1 MTALSPPSRYE
12 GETET
17 GLPPGLALADWRRRI
32 ATLYA
37 EVRAMPEPEKAWA
50 HWCAVR
56 SALYKNHPMS
66 PVPADRR
73 RAWHAIPMFDYNPD
87 YRLEVDTVAIDGPS
101 ETVSVGDDGTLARR
115 PVARTNGLAESFG
128 AELTLWWIDGYG
140 GGLFLPFSDA
150 TSGGETYGGGRYL
163 LDAIKGADLGLSDGG
178 RLLLDFN
185 FAYTPSCALNPAYI
199 CPLSPPENRLAVPVR
214 AGERIV

>member
-1 MTALSPPSRYE
+1 MTALSPPSRYDVE
-12 GETET
+12 AAM
-17 GLPPGLALADWRRRI
+17 PAGLALADWRRRI

-50 HWCAVR
+50 HWRAVR
-56 SALYKNHPMS
+56 SALYKQHPMS
-66 PVPADRR
+66 PVPEEQR
-73 RAWHAIPMFDYNPD
+73 RAWHSIPMFDYDPD
-87 YRLEVDTVAIDGPS
+87 LRFEVDTVAIDGDP
-101 ETVSVGDDGTLARR
+101 EEVPVGDDGALSRT
-115 PVARTNGLAESFG
+115 PVARTQGLADSVG
-128 AELTLWWIDGYG
+128 AELTLWWIGGYG
-140 GGLFLPFSDA
+140 GGLFLPFADA
-150 TSGGETYGGGRYL
+150 TGGAESYGGGRYL

-199 CPLSPPENRLAVPVR
+199 CPLSPPGNRLDRPIR